1 MEHWCS
7 PISSDHVWDLRMEM
21 HGFAVMELDI
31 WKWLVNQHWVILSN
45 ITCCKATPNTIGF
58 PTANH
63 GGGASAHWLTGF
75 SAAFLTRASVPCF
88 RCQMPGNNSP
98 WNLEFSFWAER
109 LCRDNVV
116 IFSTEPRSDN
126 ERIPK
131 SRCRSRASLIL
142 SKGGVFFIWCSI
154 VIPNFFSF
162 VCTIFCFG

>member
-1 MEHWCS
+1 MVNDGYLLLINVNYGWLCLIFVNSGWLVRKSMFFHVNIRQQMEHWCS

-88 RCQMPGNNSP
+88 RCREITHLGT
-98 WNLEFSFWAER
+98 LSFHFGR
-109 LCRDNVV
+109 KDYVV
-116 IFSTEPRSDN
+116 T
-126 ERIPK
+126 
-131 SRCRSRASLIL
+131 
-142 SKGGVFFIWCSI
+142 
-154 VIPNFFSF
+154 
-162 VCTIFCFG
+162 TM

>member
-21 HGFAVMELDI
+21 HGFTVMEWDI

-63 GGGASAHWLTGF
+63 WRWGIRTLVYWILSSSFDARICAML
-75 SAAFLTRASVPCF
+75 
-88 RCQMPGNNSP
+88 QMPGNNSP
-98 WNLEFSFWAER
+98 WNLEFSFWAEK
-109 LCRDNVV
+109 LCPDNVV

-126 ERIPK
+126 ERIPR

-142 SKGGVFFIWCSI
+142 SKGGIFFK
-154 VIPNFFSF
+154 
-162 VCTIFCFG
+162 FGVWL